1 MGLRSLSDGA
11 GSFIHPVDLI
21 RIKVEAKVVGRKE
34 IQMRKLMLLVVVAL
48 AVLPATAALGQTA
61 GGQVIVVH
69 GVPDLEVDVY
79 VNGELTLEAF
89 QYGDVA
95 GPLDLPAGTYELEVF
110 AAGADPAADD
120 PALSGSA
127 DLPEGAVATIAA
139 YLQEGGTPTLGVFVE
154 NNATIEA
161 GNARVT
167 ARHLADFGP
176 VDVLANDSAV
186 FSGVTNGQGG
196 DADVPADT
204 YNIKITPA
212 GDPATVA
219 FEADLDLPE
228 GTNSIAYAI
237 GSVEGGSFR
246 VVTAALSG
254 LAGAPSGVPTGDAG
268 LNTDQGPL
276 VALAMSA
283 LALLALGGGVYA
295 FAKSNR

>member
-1 MGLRSLSDGA
+1 
-11 GSFIHPVDLI
+11 
-21 RIKVEAKVVGRKE
+21 
-34 IQMRKLMLLVVVAL
+34 MRKLMLLLAVAL
-48 AVLPATAALGQTA
+48 AVMPATAALGQTS

-69 GVPDLEVDVY
+69 GVPDLDVDVY
-79 VNGELTLEAF
+79 VNGELTLEGF
-89 QYGDVA
+89 QFGDVA
-95 GPLDLPAGTYELEVF
+95 GPLDLPAGAYEIEIF

-127 DLPEGAVATIAA
+127 DLTDGAAATIAA
-139 YLQEGGTPTLGVFVE
+139 YLQEGGSPTLGVFVE
-154 NNATIEA
+154 NNATMDA

-167 ARHLADFGP
+167 ARHLADFGA

-204 YNIKITPA
+204 YNVKITAA

-237 GSVEGGSFR
+237 GSVEGGSFQ
-246 VVTAALSG
+246 VVTTALTG

-268 LNTDQGPL
+268 LNTDQGTWGAI
-276 VALAMSA
+276 ALAA
-283 LALLALGGGVYA
+283 LSLTVLVGAGAALV
-295 FAKSNR
+295 KTSR